1 MALESVKNNLSNV
14 SIFNNSGQNSGSNSG
29 AKPDLATAVKSETTR
44 IKGDGATVQST
55 KGGIPSSGLFSSNKP
70 DFITKA
76 EQTVSK
82 LSTNKKTLEG
92 IVSAL
97 DKIDPNKGIDSL
109 SDDDINNL
117 LTLGFDVSEENGKLT
132 ISDADGNKVDIN
144 QFMKSKDELKNT
156 IQRTISGTQNKE
168 GTLTIGDTG
177 KDKGNSGSTVT
188 TKMTQAEE
196 EKLLAV
202 AQIKADTD
210 SHIKNV
216 SEPLKQNLETALKE
230 YDSLVLKS
238 KQQTQKVD
246 NSISNILSLKDQAQA
261 LVSKAKT
268 QPLSD
273 IEKKQLNSIITTMQ
287 MKQKELQANQ
297 AGSETLMKQV
307 EQTYAK
313 LAPNLSPSERE
324 TSDVMQSALKAK
336 VSGQAMSARQDFVT
350 ALSEEAFKITSQ
362 MTPDEKEKFINDP
375 NIRMKTFSNF
385 NRIIDKMSTV
395 TKVSDFSADETKML
409 WEQLKIKVVDENGKA
424 SFYHYASDGTS
435 EKLSSKDFKDFRTDL
450 NNIVKSPELFNMA
463 TLTGQ
468 IALAYE
474 KPASSSDKP
483 VIVEGEKTELDK
495 ASNSKSNNTNVEKSD
510 NTNAKVNVTKPET
523 KDGNAKLIER
533 TALDASLLRK
543 NEEKKYHEK
552 QISGIHEKRQEI
564 NKYLEKKRVAN
575 KEELSTIEKDAT
587 DIHYDQKELELLNKE
602 KIETK
607 AK

>member
-1 MALESVKNNLSNV
+1 M
-14 SIFNNSGQNSGSNSG
+14 
-29 AKPDLATAVKSETTR
+29 
-44 IKGDGATVQST
+44 
-55 KGGIPSSGLFSSNKP
+55 
-70 DFITKA
+70 
-76 EQTVSK
+76 
-82 LSTNKKTLEG
+82 
-92 IVSAL
+92 
-97 DKIDPNKGIDSL
+97 
-109 SDDDINNL
+109 
-117 LTLGFDVSEENGKLT
+117 
-132 ISDADGNKVDIN
+132 
-144 QFMKSKDELKNT
+144 
-156 IQRTISGTQNKE
+156 
-168 GTLTIGDTG
+168 
-177 KDKGNSGSTVT
+177 
-188 TKMTQAEE
+188 
-196 EKLLAV
+196 LAV

-307 EQTYAK
+307 EQTYAT

-324 TSDVMQSALKAK
+324 TSDVMQAALKAK

-385 NRIIDKMSTV
+385 NRIIDKMSTS
-395 TKVSDFSADETKML
+395 TKASDFSADETKML

-424 SFYHYASDGTS
+424 SFYHYSSDGTS
-435 EKLSSKDFKDFRTDL
+435 QKLSSKDFKDFRTDL

-474 KPASSSDKP
+474 KPVSSSDKP
-483 VIVEGEKTELDK
+483 VVVEGAKIELDK

-510 NTNAKVNVTKPET
+510 SANAKVNATKPET

-575 KEELSTIEKDAT
+575 KEELATIEKDAT
-587 DIHYDQKELELLNKE
+587 DVHYEQKELELLNKE
-602 KIETK
+602 KEIRT
-607 AK
+607 